1 MISNTI
7 QLPTIMFNTR
17 YKTIKSFLL
26 AGALA
31 LMLPVVIQS
40 CADNDLET
48 PPHFSVSGADVK
60 VNLSL
65 TLPEMDVKS
74 RGDLSES
81 QTNRVE
87 SLWVGMYSAATGERT
102 FGQVMID
109 TDKPVQTT
117 NHPDPAYS
125 LKDIATKSGY
135 TYIVAVANID
145 WKGRQYNA
153 DGTYTEGTMRDLLDT
168 ADTWEKFCA
177 IAIQTPEFSGTP
189 SVTDPVQYNEL
200 PMSGVYYSSSDDP
213 TGIHAREV
221 EKVFIPATTGTYKLP
236 GKIHLRRLIS
246 HIKFNLI
253 PKNGVELTPGS
264 FQVVNAPRNA
274 WAIERNGTSEEFP
287 EAFRAANSTAVP
299 VTAADKV
306 AEGFFNSPNILDIQA
321 VANTNDQ
328 FAFDFFQFENKH
340 TGNINN
346 PTEKNSYY
354 SREKEYKTADGKN
367 TALYTALCPGGVWN
381 YNNTAT
387 FVVINCRVSP
397 GNIDTS
403 LEEVKDDGVTYGDA
417 VITVHLGYI
426 GGDANDFN
434 CYRNTQYTYN
444 VTIGGVNDIAVEAI
458 NETEG
463 KPGIEG
469 IATQITHGY
478 LQLDCHYNR
487 FNVSLSNAE
496 RTRDGFGY
504 VVEAYDE
511 NGSRIEFD
519 ETTAANYD
527 AKYSDWVTFVP
538 TSRADKYAVYPGD
551 SSDKLIKLSEMSDV
565 KGHPHTDGG
574 AETDGTQKWYTVFV
588 NEYVYET
595 SSDETGGNWKKYVNL
610 PDRRCW
616 IKVNRKSSPDGESVF
631 VSSKYALSQ
640 KSIQTYYN
648 TATTEKIGAVG
659 LEYTNESRGLVLHSL
674 YGTTPFGT
682 LNGVDG
688 RLNTLNFLNKT
699 AAYTAQT
706 VRFIDPEAYVNVPD
720 YQGTQDIDDWGS
732 VVDQAAPQLVNAVT
746 AQGAHYPAKI
756 KQSDITDSDWSNFI
770 PLPMLKNNFGL
781 VVTASADR
789 GNANIITPSPTNV
802 YYAPQDI
809 NYYNLDNPNHQIIE
823 AIQACMNRNRDND
836 GDGKIDL
843 DEIRWY
849 VPATGK
855 YLRMILGRN
864 SLNSPIMDYA
874 SVGNKLYFPVDGES
888 DDNFKNPNTRFKLF
902 TSSRQVVWA
911 FEGLSLSNLDQ
922 RWSIGFWEVRCVRN
936 LGTDLATISDGD
948 TDGTKMAFTLE
959 GTNAT
964 GGTVT
969 LTYYDSRS
977 VRAPRQDAMPIHPIT
992 DQTYNR
998 CAYQFEFAA
1007 PTEGGYWNFTLSGDP
1022 DDEKSPYQDDINT
1035 WIEGN
1040 PCKDLN
1046 QGGHTDWRVPNQKE
1060 VSILRNL
1067 KLLEKMPNDDYL
1079 LTCTRELYNSNGTRV
1094 DGIDIKNGCRLLSA
1108 CNIQAC
1114 AFNTGR
1120 RYRIHV
1126 RCVRDVQAAR

>member
-1 MISNTI
+1 
-7 QLPTIMFNTR
+7 MFNTR

-48 PPHFSVSGADVK
+48 PPDFSVSGADVK

-74 RGDLSES
+74 RGDLSEA

-153 DGTYTEGTMRDLLDT
+153 DGTYTEGTMRDLLAA

-200 PMSGVYYSSSDDP
+200 PMSGVYYSSPNDP
-213 TGIHAREV
+213 TSIHAREV
-221 EKVFIPATTGTYKLP
+221 EKVFIPATTGTYTLT

-264 FQVVNAPRNA
+264 FQVVNAPLNA

-321 VANTNDQ
+321 VANTNGQ

-340 TGNINN
+340 TGEAAN
-346 PTEKNSYY
+346 YAD
-354 SREKEYKTADGKN
+354 REKEAKTETGTTTDKGNQIVSN
-367 TALYTALCPGGVWN
+367 TGVYTALCPGGVWN

-397 GNIDTS
+397 GN
-403 LEEVKDDGVTYGDA
+403 LQGGLAGVTAGAATYGDA

-434 CYRNTQYTYN
+434 CYRNTQYIYN

-469 IATQITHGY
+469 IATQITYGY

-487 FNVSLSNAE
+487 FNVNLSNAE
-496 RTRDGFGY
+496 RSGEGFGY

-511 NGSRIEFD
+511 NGSRIQFD
-519 ETTAANYD
+519 ESTAGNYD
-527 AKYSDWVTFVP
+527 SKYSDWVTFVP
-538 TSRADKYAVYPGD
+538 TTGQDVYAEYPGD
-551 SSDKLIKLSEMSDV
+551 GKPELIKLSEMHDV
-565 KGHPHTDGG
+565 ANHPHGTGDTDKTN
-574 AETDGTQKWYTVFV
+574 TDSKWYTVFV

-616 IKVNRKSSPDGESVF
+616 IKVDRKSSPDGESVF

-648 TATTEKIGAVG
+648 TATTANIGAVG

-674 YGTTPFGT
+674 YGTSQTGT
-682 LNGVDG
+682 LNGNDG
-688 RLNTLNFLNKT
+688 RLNTWNFINKT
-699 AAYTAQT
+699 NAYPGYTGEQDLNWSSIVNQT
-706 VRFIDPEAYVNVPD
+706 
-720 YQGTQDIDDWGS
+720 
-732 VVDQAAPQLVNAVT
+732 APQLVNAVT
-746 AQGAHYPAKI
+746 AQGANYPAKI
-756 KQSDITDSDWSNFI
+756 SQSEITGSDWSNFI
-770 PLPMLKNNFGL
+770 PLPQLLNNL
-781 VVTASADR
+781 YIDVTAYETTYS
-789 GNANIITPSPTNV
+789 NQTNIEEIAYSPYAV
-802 YYAPQDI
+802 YYAPQNITSYEDS
-809 NYYNLDNPNHQIIE
+809 PNHQIIE
-823 AIQACMNRNRDND
+823 AIQACMNRNRDNN
-836 GDGKIDL
+836 GDGKISR

-874 SVGNKLYFPVDGES
+874 AVGNKLYFPTY
-888 DDNFKNPNTRFKLF
+888 NTTNNNYKNPNTRFKLF
-902 TSSRQVVWA
+902 TSSREVVWA
-911 FEGLSLSNLDQ
+911 FEGVSLSRISQ
-922 RWSIGFWEVRCVRN
+922 PWSVGFWEVRCVRN

-948 TDGTKMAFTLE
+948 TDGTTMALTLD
-959 GTNAT
+959 GTNAA

-977 VRAPRQDAMPIHPIT
+977 VRAPIQGQLPIHPIT
-992 DQTYNR
+992 DQDYNR
-998 CAYQFEFAA
+998 CAYKFQYAA
-1007 PTEGGYWNFTLSGDP
+1007 PTEGGYWNYTLSGDNP
-1022 DDEKSPYQDDINT
+1022 NQTSINNWIDE
-1035 WIEGN
+1035 N
-1040 PCKDLN
+1040 PCRNLN

-1079 LTCTRELYNSNGTRV
+1079 LTCTRELYNSNGNRV
-1094 DGIDIKNGCRLLSA
+1094 DGTGIKDDCRLLSA

-1120 RYRIHV
+1120 GYRIHV
-1126 RCVRDVQAAR
+1126 RCVRDVQ

>member
-1 MISNTI
+1 
-7 QLPTIMFNTR
+7 MFNTR

-40 CADNDLET
+40 CSDNDLET
-48 PPHFSVSGADVK
+48 PPDFSVSGADVK

-87 SLWVGMYSAATGERT
+87 SLWVGMYSVATGERT

-153 DGTYTEGTMRDLLDT
+153 DGTYTEGTMRELLAA

-200 PMSGVYYSSSDDP
+200 PMSGVYYSTDNDP
-213 TGIHAREV
+213 TDIHTKKIEP
-221 EKVFIPATTGTYKLP
+221 VFIPATTGTYTLP

-253 PKNGVELTPGS
+253 PKKGVTLTPGS
-264 FQVVNAPRNA
+264 FQVVNVPRNA
-274 WAIERNGTSEEFP
+274 WAIERNGTNEEFP

-306 AEGFFNSPNILDIQA
+306 AEGFFNSPNISDIRENETTQGKY
-321 VANTNDQ
+321 
-328 FAFDFFQFENKH
+328 AFDFFQFENKH
-340 TGNINN
+340 TGEA
-346 PTEKNSYY
+346 TVYAD
-354 SREKEYKTADGKN
+354 REKEAKN
-367 TALYTALCPGGVWN
+367 PTGDNTDKGNQIVSNTGVYTALCPGGVWN

-397 GNIDTS
+397 GN
-403 LEEVKDDGVTYGDA
+403 LQGGLAGVTAGAATYGDA

-487 FNVSLSNAE
+487 FNVNLSNAE
-496 RTRDGFGY
+496 RSGEGLGY

-511 NGSRIEFD
+511 NGSRIQFD
-519 ETTAANYD
+519 ESTAGNYD

-538 TSRADKYAVYPGD
+538 TTGQDVYAEYPGD
-551 SSDKLIKLSEMSDV
+551 GKPELIKLSEMNDV
-565 KGHPHTDGG
+565 ANHPHDTRDTD
-574 AETDGTQKWYTVFV
+574 EDNTDSKWYTVFV
-588 NEYVYET
+588 NEYVYEAN
-595 SSDETGGNWKKYVNL
+595 SDETGGNWKKYVNL

-674 YGTTPFGT
+674 YGTTETGE
-682 LNGVDG
+682 LNGTNG
-688 RLNTLNFLNKT
+688 RLNTWNFINKDNAYYGYTGSQNLNWSS
-699 AAYTAQT
+699 
-706 VRFIDPEAYVNVPD
+706 IVN
-720 YQGTQDIDDWGS
+720 QK
-732 VVDQAAPQLVNAVT
+732 APQLVNAVRVQN
-746 AQGAHYPAKI
+746 ANYPEKVS
-756 KQSDITDSDWSNFI
+756 QSAITGSDWSNFI
-770 PLPMLKNNFGL
+770 PLPQLLNNL
-781 VVTASADR
+781 NMNVTAT
-789 GNANIITPSPTNV
+789 ANETDVQTQDYSRDKV
-802 YYAPQDI
+802 YYAPQNI
-809 NYYNLDNPNHQIIE
+809 TSTAGAPNHQIIE
-823 AIQACMNRNRDND
+823 AIQACMNRNRDNN
-836 GDGKIDL
+836 GDGEISE

-874 SVGNKLYFPVDGES
+874 SVGNKLFFPRNYTT
-888 DDNFKNPNTRFKLF
+888 DNNDKNPNTRFKLF
-902 TSSRQVVWA
+902 TSTREVVWA
-911 FEGLSLSNLDQ
+911 YEGVSLSKLYNN
-922 RWSIGFWEVRCVRN
+922 WTIGFWEVRCVRN
-936 LGTDLATISDGD
+936 LGTDLNQISVTDGAGNTIVDD
-948 TDGTKMAFTLE
+948 DGTKMAFTLE

-977 VRAPRQDAMPIHPIT
+977 VRAPMQGAMPIHPIT

-1007 PTEGGYWNFTLSGDP
+1007 PTADVTAGETKAAYWNYTRDSG
-1022 DDEKSPYQDDINT
+1022 SNQTQINN
-1035 WIEGN
+1035 WITGN
-1040 PCKDLN
+1040 PCKDLT
-1046 QGGHTDWRVPNQKE
+1046 QGGHNDWRVPNQKE
-1060 VSILRNL
+1060 ISILRNL
-1067 KLLEKMPNDDYL
+1067 KILEGIEGKDFLMS
-1079 LTCTRELYNSNGTRV
+1079 CTRELYNSNGHRF
-1094 DGIDIKNGCRLLSA
+1094 NGTGAQSDCRLISA
-1108 CNIQAC
+1108 AWNQTC
-1114 AFNTGR
+1114 AFNTGKG
-1120 RYRIHV
+1120 YQIHV

>member
-1 MISNTI
+1 
-7 QLPTIMFNTR
+7 MFNTR

-48 PPHFSVSGADVK
+48 PPDFSVSGADVK

-102 FGQVMID
+102 FGQVMIEPD
-109 TDKPVQTT
+109 DAIQTE
-117 NHPDPAYS
+117 NHPERAYS
-125 LKDIATKSGY
+125 LEDIATKSGY

-145 WKGRQYNA
+145 WDGRQYNA
-153 DGTYTEGTMRDLLDT
+153 DGTYTEGTMRDLLAA

-221 EKVFIPATTGTYKLP
+221 EKVFIPATTGTYTLP

-253 PKNGVELTPGS
+253 PKKNVTLTPGS

-299 VTAADKV
+299 VTTADKV

-321 VANTNDQ
+321 VANTNGQ

-340 TGNINN
+340 TGEAAN
-346 PTEKNSYY
+346 YAD
-354 SREKEYKTADGKN
+354 REKEAKTETETTTDKGNQIVSN
-367 TALYTALCPGGVWN
+367 TGVYTALCPGGVWN

-397 GNIDTS
+397 GN
-403 LEEVKDDGVTYGDA
+403 LQGGLAGVTAGAATYGDA

-496 RTRDGFGY
+496 RSGEGFGY

-511 NGSRIEFD
+511 NGSRIQFD
-519 ETTAANYD
+519 ESTAGNYD

-538 TSRADKYAVYPGD
+538 TTGQDVYAEYPGD
-551 SSDKLIKLSEMSDV
+551 GKPELIKLSEMHDV
-565 KGHPHTDGG
+565 ANHPHDPRDKDEANTDS
-574 AETDGTQKWYTVFV
+574 KWYTVFV

-631 VSSKYALSQ
+631 VTSKYALSQ

-659 LEYTNESRGLVLHSL
+659 IEYTNESRGLVLHSL
-674 YGTTPFGT
+674 YGTSPFGT

-699 AAYTAQT
+699 DAYTAQT
-706 VRFIDPEAYVNVPD
+706 VRFIDPEAYVYVPA

-746 AQGAHYPAKI
+746 AQGANYPAKI
-756 KQSDITDSDWSNFI
+756 KQSDITGSDWSNFI

-836 GDGKIDL
+836 GDGKIDP

-874 SVGNKLYFPVDGES
+874 SVGNKLYFPVDDES
-888 DDNFKNPNTRFKLF
+888 NDDYKNPNTRFKLF

-959 GTNAT
+959 GTNAD
-964 GGTVT
+964 GGIVT

-977 VRAPRQDAMPIHPIT
+977 VRAPIQGKLPIHPIT
-992 DQTYNR
+992 DQNYNR

-1007 PTEGGYWNFTLSGDP
+1007 PTEGDYWNFTHP
-1022 DDEKSPYQDDINT
+1022 DNNPTQARIYE
-1035 WIEGN
+1035 WIAGN
-1040 PCKDLN
+1040 PCKDLT
-1046 QGGHTDWRVPNQKE
+1046 QGGHNDWRVPNQKE

-1067 KLLEKMPNDDYL
+1067 KILENMPDNDFL
-1079 LTCTRELYNSNGTRV
+1079 LTCTRELYNSSGYRV
-1094 DGIDIKNGCRLLSA
+1094 DGTGIQNDCRLLSA
-1108 CNIQAC
+1108 ASIQSC

-1120 RYRIHV
+1120 WYGVHV

>member
-1 MISNTI
+1 
-7 QLPTIMFNTR
+7 
-17 YKTIKSFLL
+17 
-26 AGALA
+26 
-31 LMLPVVIQS
+31 MLPVVIQS

-48 PPHFSVSGADVK
+48 PPDFSVSGADVK

-102 FGQVMID
+102 FGQVMIEPD
-109 TDKPVQTT
+109 DAIQTE
-117 NHPDPAYS
+117 NHPERAYS

-153 DGTYTEGTMRDLLDT
+153 DGTYNEDTTMRDLLAA

-200 PMSGVYYSSSDDP
+200 PMSGVYYSSPNDP
-213 TGIHAREV
+213 IDIHAREV

-253 PKNGVELTPGS
+253 PKKDVTLTPGS
-264 FQVVNAPRNA
+264 FQVVNVPRNA
-274 WAIERNGTSEEFP
+274 WAIERNGTNEAFP
-287 EAFRAANSTAVP
+287 EPFRAANSTAVP

-321 VANTNDQ
+321 VANTNGQ

-340 TGNINN
+340 TGEAAN
-346 PTEKNSYY
+346 YAD
-354 SREKEYKTADGKN
+354 REKEAKTETGTTTDKGNQIVSN
-367 TALYTALCPGGVWN
+367 TGVYTALCPGGVWN

-397 GNIDTS
+397 GN
-403 LEEVKDDGVTYGDA
+403 LQGGLAGVTAGAATYGDA

-426 GGDANDFN
+426 EGDANDFN

-458 NETEG
+458 NETED

-487 FNVSLSNAE
+487 FNVNLSNAE
-496 RTRDGFGY
+496 RSGEGFGY

-538 TSRADKYAVYPGD
+538 TTGPDVYAVYPGD
-551 SSDKLIKLSEMSDV
+551 SSDKLIKLSKMHDV
-565 KGHPHTDGG
+565 ANHPHDTGDTD
-574 AETDGTQKWYTVFV
+574 ETNTDSKWYTVFV

-674 YGTTPFGT
+674 YGTSPFGT

-688 RLNTLNFLNKT
+688 RLNTLNFLKKT
-699 AAYTAQT
+699 DAYAAQI
-706 VRFIDPEAYVNVPD
+706 VEFEDPKVYVNVPA

-746 AQGAHYPAKI
+746 AQGANYPAKI
-756 KQSDITDSDWSNFI
+756 KQSDITGSDWSNFI

-888 DDNFKNPNTRFKLF
+888 DDDLKNPNTRFKLF
-902 TSSRQVVWA
+902 TSSRQIVWA
-911 FEGLSLSNLDQ
+911 FEGLSLSKLDQ
-922 RWSIGFWEVRCVRN
+922 SWSIGFWEVRCVRN
-936 LGTDLATISDGD
+936 LGTDLTTISDGD
-948 TDGTKMAFTLE
+948 TDGTTMAFKLE
-959 GTNAT
+959 GTNAD
-964 GGTVT
+964 GGIVT
-969 LTYYDSRS
+969 LKYYDSRS
-977 VRAPRQDAMPIHPIT
+977 VRAPIQGKLPIHPIT
-992 DQTYNR
+992 DQNYNR

-1067 KLLEKMPNDDYL
+1067 KLLEGMDRNDYL
-1079 LTCTRELYNSNGTRV
+1079 LTCTRELYNSSGNRV
-1094 DGIDIKNGCRLLSA
+1094 DGTGIKNDCRLLSA
-1108 CNIQAC
+1108 VSIQSC
-1114 AFNTGR
+1114 AFNTGKS
-1120 RYRIHV
+1120 YRIHV

>member
-7 QLPTIMFNTR
+7 QIPTIMFNTR

-48 PPHFSVSGADVK
+48 PPDFSVSGADVK

-74 RGDLSES
+74 RGDLSTS

-102 FGQVMID
+102 FGQVMIEPD
-109 TDKPVQTT
+109 DAIQTE
-117 NHPDPAYS
+117 NHPDRAYS
-125 LKDIATKSGY
+125 LEDIATKSGY

-145 WKGRQYNA
+145 WDGRQYNA
-153 DGTYTEGTMRDLLDT
+153 DGTYTEGTMRDLLAA

-200 PMSGVYYSSSDDP
+200 PMSGVYYSSPKDP
-213 TGIHAREV
+213 IDIHAREV
-221 EKVFIPATTGTYKLP
+221 EKVFIPATTGTYTLP

-253 PKNGVELTPGS
+253 PKKGVTLTPGS
-264 FQVVNAPRNA
+264 FQVVNVPRNA
-274 WAIERNGTSEEFP
+274 WAIERNGTNEAFP
-287 EAFRAANSTAVP
+287 EPFRAANSTAVP

-306 AEGFFNSPNILDIQA
+306 AEGFFNSPNISDIRENETTQG
-321 VANTNDQ
+321 Q
-328 FAFDFFQFENKH
+328 YAFDFFQFENKH
-340 TGNINN
+340 TGEAAN
-346 PTEKNSYY
+346 YAD
-354 SREKEYKTADGKN
+354 REKEAKTETGTTTDKGNQIVSN
-367 TALYTALCPGGVWN
+367 TGVYTALCPGGVWN

-397 GNIDTS
+397 GN
-403 LEEVKDDGVTYGDA
+403 LQGGLAGVTAGAATYGDA

-487 FNVSLSNAE
+487 FNVNLSNAE
-496 RTRDGFGY
+496 RSGEGFGY

-511 NGSRIEFD
+511 NGSRIQFD
-519 ETTAANYD
+519 ESTAGNYD

-538 TSRADKYAVYPGD
+538 TTGQDVYAEYPGD
-551 SSDKLIKLSEMSDV
+551 GKPELIKLSEMNDV
-565 KGHPHTDGG
+565 AGHPHGPRDTDPWDVS
-574 AETDGTQKWYTVFV
+574 EKWYTVFV

-616 IKVNRKSSPDGESVF
+616 IKVDRKSSPDGESVF

-648 TATTEKIGAVG
+648 TATTANIGAVG

-688 RLNTLNFLNKT
+688 RLNTLNFLKKT
-699 AAYTAQT
+699 DAYAAQT
-706 VRFIDPEAYVNVPD
+706 VEFSDPKEYVDVPA

-746 AQGAHYPAKI
+746 AQGANYPAKI
-756 KQSDITDSDWSNFI
+756 KQSDITGSDWSNFI
-770 PLPMLKNNFGL
+770 PLPMLKNNFGI

-789 GNANIITPSPTNV
+789 GNANIKTPSPYEV

-809 NYYNLDNPNHQIIE
+809 SYYNLNNPNHQIIE
-823 AIQACMNRNRDND
+823 AIQACMNRNRDNN
-836 GDGKIDL
+836 GNGKIDP

-849 VPATGK
+849 MPATGK

-874 SVGNKLYFPVDGES
+874 SVGNKLYFPVDGKS
-888 DDNFKNPNTRFKLF
+888 NDDYKNPNTRFKLF

-948 TDGTKMAFTLE
+948 MDGTTMAFTLD
-959 GTNAT
+959 GTNAD
-964 GGTVT
+964 GGIVT

-977 VRAPRQDAMPIHPIT
+977 VRAPIQGQLPIHPIT
-992 DQTYNR
+992 DQDYNR
-998 CAYQFEFAA
+998 CAYQFQYAA
-1007 PTEGGYWNFTLSGDP
+1007 PTEGGYWNYTLSGNP
-1022 DDEKSPYQDDINT
+1022 NQTSINN
-1035 WIEGN
+1035 WIDKN
-1040 PCKDLN
+1040 PCSDLK

-1067 KLLEKMPNDDYL
+1067 KLLEKMPSNDYL
-1079 LTCTRELYNSNGTRV
+1079 LTCTRELYNSSGNRV
-1094 DGIDIKNGCRLLSA
+1094 DGTGIKDGCRLLSA
-1108 CNIQAC
+1108 ASIQSC

-1120 RYRIHV
+1120 WYGVHV

>member
-1 MISNTI
+1 
-7 QLPTIMFNTR
+7 MFNTR

-48 PPHFSVSGADVK
+48 PPDFSVSGADVK

-74 RGDLSES
+74 RGDLSTS

-102 FGQVMID
+102 FGQVMIEPD
-109 TDKPVQTT
+109 DAIQTE
-117 NHPDPAYS
+117 NHPERAYS
-125 LKDIATKSGY
+125 LEDIATKSGY

-145 WKGRQYNA
+145 WDGRQYNA
-153 DGTYTEGTMRDLLDT
+153 DGTYTEGTMRDLLAA

-200 PMSGVYYSSSDDP
+200 PMSGVYYSSPNDP
-213 TGIHAREV
+213 TDIHAREV
-221 EKVFIPATTGTYKLP
+221 EPVFIPATTGTYTLP

-274 WAIERNGTSEEFP
+274 WAIERNGTNEAFP
-287 EAFRAANSTAVP
+287 EPFRAANSTAVP

-306 AEGFFNSPNILDIQA
+306 AEGFFNSPNISDIQA
-321 VANTNDQ
+321 VANTDGQ

-340 TGNINN
+340 TGEAAN
-346 PTEKNSYY
+346 YAD
-354 SREKEYKTADGKN
+354 REKEAKTETGTTPDKGNQIVSN
-367 TALYTALCPGGVWN
+367 TGVYTALCPGGVWN

-397 GNIDTS
+397 GN
-403 LEEVKDDGVTYGDA
+403 LQGGLAGVTAGAATYGDA
-417 VITVHLGYI
+417 IITVHLGYI
-426 GGDANDFN
+426 GGDVNDFN

-469 IATQITHGY
+469 IATQITDGY

-487 FNVSLSNAE
+487 FNVKLSNVE
-496 RTRDGFGY
+496 RAADGFGY
-504 VVEAYDE
+504 VIEAYDE

-538 TSRADKYAVYPGD
+538 TTDPDVYAVYPGD
-551 SSDKLIKLSEMSDV
+551 SSDKLIKLSEMHDV
-565 KGHPHTDGG
+565 ANHPHDTGDTD
-574 AETDGTQKWYTVFV
+574 ETNTDSKWYTVFV

-674 YGTTPFGT
+674 YGTSQTGT
-682 LNGVDG
+682 LNGTDG
-688 RLNTLNFLNKT
+688 RLNTWHFINRESAYAGYTGKQDLNWSS
-699 AAYTAQT
+699 
-706 VRFIDPEAYVNVPD
+706 IVN
-720 YQGTQDIDDWGS
+720 QE
-732 VVDQAAPQLVNAVT
+732 APQLVNRVT
-746 AQGAHYPAKI
+746 AQGADYPAKI
-756 KQSDITDSDWSNFI
+756 SQSAITGSDWSNFI
-770 PLPMLKNNFGL
+770 PLPQLLNKLGRD
-781 VVTASADR
+781 VTATADDKDVEE
-789 GNANIITPSPTNV
+789 IDYSLDNV
-802 YYAPQDI
+802 VYAPQSIESRADS
-809 NYYNLDNPNHQIIE
+809 PNHQIIE
-823 AIQACMNRNRDND
+823 AIQACMNRNRDNN
-836 GDGKIDL
+836 GDGKISQ

-874 SVGNKLYFPVDGES
+874 AVGNKLYFPR
-888 DDNFKNPNTRFKLF
+888 DNTTNNNYKNPNTRFKLF
-902 TSSRQVVWA
+902 TSSREVVWA
-911 FEGLSLSNLDQ
+911 FEGVSLSKVSQ

-936 LGTDLATISDGD
+936 LGTDLTTISDGD
-948 TDGTKMAFTLE
+948 TDGTTMAFTLK

-977 VRAPRQDAMPIHPIT
+977 VRAPIQGLLPIHPIT
-992 DQTYNR
+992 DQNNNR
-998 CAYQFEFAA
+998 CAYEFEFAA
-1007 PTEGGYWNFTLSGDP
+1007 PTQDNYWNFTLSGDNP
-1022 DDEKSPYQDDINT
+1022 NQTEINN
-1035 WIEGN
+1035 WIAGN

-1067 KLLEKMPNDDYL
+1067 KLLQNMPNDDYL

-1094 DGIDIKNGCRLLSA
+1094 DGIGIQNGCRLLSA

-1120 RYRIHV
+1120 GYRIHV

>member
-7 QLPTIMFNTR
+7 QLPTVMFITR

-48 PPHFSVSGADVK
+48 PPDFSVSGADVK

-125 LKDIATKSGY
+125 LEDIATKSGY

-145 WKGRQYNA
+145 WEGRQYNA
-153 DGTYTEGTMRDLLDT
+153 DGTYTEDTMRKLLAA
-168 ADTWEKFCA
+168 ADTWEEFCA

-213 TGIHAREV
+213 TDIHTREV
-221 EKVFIPATTGTYKLP
+221 EKVFIPATTGTYTLP

-253 PKNGVELTPGS
+253 PKKDVTLTPGS
-264 FQVVNAPRNA
+264 FQVVNAPLNA

-321 VANTNDQ
+321 VANTKGQ

-354 SREKEYKTADGKN
+354 SREKEYKAADGKN
-367 TALYTALCPGGVWN
+367 TALYTALCPDRVWN

-397 GNIDTS
+397 GNIDPS

-417 VITVHLGYI
+417 IITVHLGYI
-426 GGDANDFN
+426 GDDANDFN

-487 FNVSLSNAE
+487 FNVNLSNAE
-496 RTRDGFGY
+496 RSGEGFGY

-511 NGSRIEFD
+511 NGSRIQFD
-519 ETTAANYD
+519 ETTAANDD
-527 AKYSDWVTFVP
+527 AKYTKYRDWVTFVP
-538 TSRADKYAVYPGD
+538 TTGQDVYAEYPGD
-551 SSDKLIKLSEMSDV
+551 SSDKLIKLSEMHDV
-565 KGHPHTDGG
+565 ANHPHGTGDTD
-574 AETDGTQKWYTVFV
+574 EDNTDSKWYTVFV
-588 NEYVYET
+588 NEYVYEAN
-595 SSDETGGNWKKYVNL
+595 SDETGGNWKKYVNL

-674 YGTTPFGT
+674 YGTSPFGT

-699 AAYTAQT
+699 DAYTEQT
-706 VRFIDPEAYVNVPD
+706 VRFIDPEAYVYVPA

-746 AQGAHYPAKI
+746 AQGANYPAKI
-756 KQSDITDSDWSNFI
+756 KQSDITGSDWSNFI

-809 NYYNLDNPNHQIIE
+809 NYYNLYNPNHQIIE

-874 SVGNKLYFPVDGES
+874 SVGNKLYFPVDGKS

-977 VRAPRQDAMPIHPIT
+977 VRAPRQGAMPIHPIT

-1007 PTEGGYWNFTLSGDP
+1007 PTEGGYWNFTHP
-1022 DDEKSPYQDDINT
+1022 DNNPTQARIYE
-1035 WIEGN
+1035 WIAGN
-1040 PCKDLN
+1040 PCEKLTQD
-1046 QGGHTDWRVPNQKE
+1046 GHNDWRVPNQKE

-1067 KLLEKMPNDDYL
+1067 KILEGMDRNDYL
-1079 LTCTRELYNSNGTRV
+1079 LTCTRELYNSSGNRV
-1094 DGIDIKNGCRLLSA
+1094 DGTGIKDDCRLLSA
-1108 CNIQAC
+1108 ASIQSC

-1120 RYRIHV
+1120 WYGVHV